1 MNNSPILEARSA
13 VLSIGRKRKTG
24 YRQTGL
30 WLSPRLF
37 TCFESSA
44 MWGVYSQP
52 VSLDRGITRE
62 PLPQRS
68 CSDLES
74 ASNAP
79 NGAFTKLRSATS
91 ELDMPRGRHIC
102 VYVLYA
108 DDVVKVDSSF
118 SDVFAFG
125 TAGAFRVARQ

>member
-1 MNNSPILEARSA
+1 
-13 VLSIGRKRKTG
+13 
-24 YRQTGL
+24 
-30 WLSPRLF
+30 
-37 TCFESSA
+37 

-125 TAGAFRVARQ
+125 TAGAFRVARQL